1 MSRSTPIIRASLGVF
16 YTKPTLTIWASIPC
30 SNYLGG
36 IKDETGKQ
44 SRKTS
49 HEEGKRTCTSPVA
62 EEAVGVRVPKN
73 SESVPI
79 RDVQRRHL
87 YWVHIRQGRVTLM
100 TQCIFCGDF
109 LAPHREEY
117 KTCMPCQTEDE
128 KVNGIKPKFGLV
140 PMHKGHYFPVFNFNK
155 EDLIGINNKGGI
167 VK

>member
-1 MSRSTPIIRASLGVF
+1 MSQSTPIIRASLGVF

-62 EEAVGVRVPKN
+62 EEAVGVCVQKN

-79 RDVQRRHL
+79 RDVQR
-87 YWVHIRQGRVTLM
+87 
-100 TQCIFCGDF
+100 
-109 LAPHREEY
+109 
-117 KTCMPCQTEDE
+117 
-128 KVNGIKPKFGLV
+128 
-140 PMHKGHYFPVFNFNK
+140 
-155 EDLIGINNKGGI
+155 
-167 VK
+167 